1 LLALVAERKAMG
13 KLIEFYIPA
22 NFKKAPSALTPSQ
35 ARGKVLAWKGAAVKK
50 SA

>member
-1 LLALVAERKAMG
+1 MG
-13 KLIEFYIPA
+13 KLIAFYIPA
-22 NFKKAPSALTPSQ
+22 NYKKAPSEAPST